1 MRKNQCSTLFDRVT
15 STTSDQS
22 THATNDAS
30 HRIDTRLFRRI
41 ARLTIPFWRRPQ
53 SWPAWIGL
61 AVLLSQGVLL
71 SYLVVR
77 AAALLKD
84 TTNALLGQD
93 WAAFEAGLTAYL
105 IVYAVKMLVPQ
116 ARFIVDAFVEAAWCR
131 WLSRHVIDQYL
142 ARRAYYHIG
151 LQGDL
156 DNPDQRIA
164 ESVKP
169 FVDQMIQILQWI
181 VGVCARLGG
190 AVTVFVTIDPR
201 FLLIVPALGVLQIAT
216 TSLTIPPIVRRQLA
230 VQMAEGDLRRDLV
243 HVRDHAEAIA
253 FYGGE
258 ARERGTVMERARA
271 AADRQFRLDRFQAL
285 LSLSLHAAL
294 AFAWM
299 ALPYLVLGE
308 RVASGETTYGDLAQA
323 TAITLMMRGVIETLS
338 LIVSSFGELAV
349 RVARLAPLQ
358 ERFDAM
364 AREEARTDIPRI
376 TLRRGGG
383 RVEIEA
389 LSLETPDGARRLVQ
403 ALTLSIGPGE
413 SLVIVGETGV
423 GKSSLLRAMAGLWTR
438 GTGRISMPPARE
450 TLFLPQQPYFTGG
463 DLRAQLLYPHG
474 ASMSDA
480 ALLDI
485 LDAVRLPNLAASL
498 GGLSAVRD
506 WSQILSGGEQQRLAF
521 ARALIAE
528 PGVVFLDEATSA
540 LDAETEEQ
548 LYARLAGSGASYVS
562 VGHRLGI
569 VAHHTHILTL
579 AREGRWTL
587 APVTTRAAAQVVA
600 S

>member
-1 MRKNQCSTLFDRVT
+1 
-15 STTSDQS
+15 
-22 THATNDAS
+22 
-30 HRIDTRLFRRI
+30 
-41 ARLTIPFWRRPQ
+41 
-53 SWPAWIGL
+53 
-61 AVLLSQGVLL
+61 
-71 SYLVVR
+71 
-77 AAALLKD
+77 
-84 TTNALLGQD
+84 
-93 WAAFEAGLTAYL
+93 
-105 IVYAVKMLVPQ
+105 
-116 ARFIVDAFVEAAWCR
+116 
-131 WLSRHVIDQYL
+131 
-142 ARRAYYHIG
+142 
-151 LQGDL
+151 
-156 DNPDQRIA
+156 
-164 ESVKP
+164 
-169 FVDQMIQILQWI
+169 
-181 VGVCARLGG
+181 
-190 AVTVFVTIDPR
+190 
-201 FLLIVPALGVLQIAT
+201 
-216 TSLTIPPIVRRQLA
+216 
-230 VQMAEGDLRRDLV
+230 
-243 HVRDHAEAIA
+243 
-253 FYGGE
+253 
-258 ARERGTVMERARA
+258 
-271 AADRQFRLDRFQAL
+271 
-285 LSLSLHAAL
+285 
-294 AFAWM
+294 
-299 ALPYLVLGE
+299 
-308 RVASGETTYGDLAQA
+308 
-323 TAITLMMRGVIETLS
+323 
-338 LIVSSFGELAV
+338 
-349 RVARLAPLQ
+349 
-358 ERFDAM
+358 M